1 MNTFL
6 HGFPPNKMQSPIAY
20 DRSFWI
26 ALLVL
31 ILNWTQSSFE
41 CLRADNPSLSQAI
54 DQVVAATYVGPEIPL
69 ASDEEFQRRVYL
81 DLVGR
86 SPTATE
92 TTNFLAQAAS
102 VPEGS
107 LAAREQLIDDLLARD
122 EFPFYYSKVLEVMF
136 TERREVISTVE
147 FRIFLR
153 KWLEENRPLNEL
165 CTEVLAGDGTGGEM
179 RAAGSFM
186 INRNAEP
193 NLVARDVSRIFFG
206 RDVRC
211 AQCHDHPLITD
222 YEQAEYFGVLS
233 FVNRTYL
240 FTDEKRGNLPYLGE
254 KGEGALE
261 FASVF
266 RPQDGK
272 SMAEPILPMSI
283 AMDAEPDFVDSADA
297 YLVAPEKTQRAI
309 PRYSRRQQLAV
320 LATHP
325 ENEAFN
331 RNMANRLW
339 ANMLGQGIVHPVDM
353 HHSDNPPTSSALL
366 RLLADHLVSSN
377 YNLREILR
385 QIARSKTYQR
395 SSRVPNLD
403 SWIEPGDLLDTLESE
418 LTKAQASA
426 LQLQPQREQFASEMA
441 AATHRLA
448 KAQADVAQLQ
458 QKIDSAKTQLLQ
470 MVEQAENLSKVL
482 IEYRAKKDKQQEQ
495 INSLQTALQEA
506 DKILKATPDDTE
518 LAATRALLDSRLT
531 AANQAQASL
540 NGQIEE
546 QQEQSEDTKVRID
559 DQRGRVHALVNR
571 RLALGEFVVEARGV
585 QRLLRK
591 QIQAVDDKLSDCQ
604 QQEARIQILR
614 NWLTQHEATRLAN
627 ASGNVADV
635 KSQELKL
642 EIAEA
647 ELQEMWR
654 RSYGLSRIRA
664 LSPEQMTGAIY
675 YALEMYRPIEEKTQ
689 ADWASIH
696 QANPEMRDDLKKRQQ
711 LIAAAISSNIW
722 DTVEDLIVPRFSFA
736 PGSPQDGFFATVDQ
750 ALTMQNDATYQ
761 SWLKSAPGNLVD
773 RLMKTEN
780 PDWLAEQL
788 YLTILCRMPDGEE
801 RKMVGEMLNCDA
813 DKRPA
818 VVQELVW
825 GLLASAEFRFLL

>member
-1 MNTFL
+1 MR
-6 HGFPPNKMQSPIAY
+6 SPIAY
-20 DRSFWI
+20 YRTFWI
-26 ALLVL
+26 ALVVL
-31 ILNWTQSSFE
+31 TLNWTQSTFE
-41 CLRADNPSLSQAI
+41 CVRADNPPLSQAI
-54 DQVVAATYVGPEIPL
+54 DQVVAATYFGPEIPL

-92 TTNFLAQAAS
+92 TTNFLAQAFSA
-102 VPEGS
+102 PEGS

-136 TERREVISTVE
+136 TERREVIGTLE
-147 FRIFLR
+147 FRNFLR

-206 RDVRC
+206 RDLRC
-211 AQCHDHPLITD
+211 AQCHDHPLIAD

-240 FTDEKRGNLPYLGE
+240 FTDEKRNSLPYLGE

-266 RPQDGK
+266 RPQGGK

-283 AMDAEPDFVDSADA
+283 AMDAEPYFVDSADA
-297 YLVAPEKTQRAI
+297 YIVAPEKTQRAI

-353 HHSDNPPTSSALL
+353 HHCDNPPISSALL
-366 RLLADHLVSSN
+366 RLLADHLVSNN
-377 YNLREILR
+377 YDLREILR

-403 SWIEPGDLLDTLESE
+403 SWIEPGELRDTLESE
-418 LTKAQASA
+418 ITKARLSA
-426 LQLQPQREQFASEMA
+426 LELKPQREQLEAEMA
-441 AATHRLA
+441 VATDRLT
-448 KAQADVAQLQ
+448 KSQNDVAQLQ
-458 QKIDSAKTQLLQ
+458 QKVDVARMQLQ
-470 MVEQAENLSKVL
+470 QFVEQAQKVSEAL
-482 IEYRAKKDKQQEQ
+482 IELQAKQGKQQEL
-495 INSLQTALQEA
+495 INSLQTALQGS
-506 DKILKATPDDTE
+506 DKVLQVTQDDKE
-518 LAATRALLDSRLT
+518 LAASRALLDSRLT
-531 AANQAQASL
+531 AANQAQAAF
-540 NGQIEE
+540 NGQIDHE
-546 QQEQSEDTKVRID
+546 QEHLEDANVRID
-559 DQRGRVHALVNR
+559 DQRGRIHALVNR
-571 RLALGEFVVEARGV
+571 RLALGEFVVGARGV

-591 QIQAVDDKLSDCQ
+591 QIQAVDDKLSDFQ
-604 QQEARIQILR
+604 QQEARIRILR
-614 NWLTQHEATRLAN
+614 NYLTQRDAMRQATTG
-627 ASGNVADV
+627 GNDAVVATQ
-635 KSQELKL
+635 KLKF
-642 EIAEA
+642 ESAEA
-647 ELQEMWR
+647 ELLDMWR
-654 RSYGLSRIRA
+654 RSFGISSLRA
-664 LSPEQMTGAIY
+664 LSPEQMTGATY

-689 ADWASIH
+689 AEWGANH
-696 QANPEMRDDLKKRQQ
+696 QANPEVRDDLKKRQQ
-711 LIAAAISSNIW
+711 SIAAAISSNMW

-761 SWLKSAPGNLVD
+761 SWLKAAPGNLVD

-780 PDWLAEQL
+780 TDFLAEQL
-788 YLTILCRMPDGEE
+788 YVTILCRMPDGEE
-801 RKMVGEMLNCDA
+801 RKMVRQMLSCD
-813 DKRPA
+813 DDRRQA
-818 VVQELVW
+818 VVEKLVW